1 MDLKEEWQL
10 FGESAIA
17 FSLIQ
22 LTNWNWRFIDLDIG
36 LFEIRQFN
44 ETLWIWIAPD
54 TILRVALVQVSNIS
68 LLVATP
74 ITQRNEI
81 RS

>member
-22 LTNWNWRFIDLDIG
+22 LTIWNWRFIDLDIG